1 MYSEAV
7 AGTRDKA
14 QLSRLVH
21 KVKGKFS
28 GRRSMSNPQSSQA
41 MPLAS
46 ALNSTCSSP
55 LGAGTAGPND
65 PFWLEN
71 IKHQGTAPFNSDAS
85 TYQVFRNVKDFG
97 AKGDGVTDDT
107 AAINAAISTGV
118 RCGLGCNSTS
128 TSPAVVYFPSGTYL
142 VSTPI
147 IALYYTALVGDARN
161 LPTLLASANFSGMAV
176 IDADPYIPNGGG
188 AQYYVNQN
196 NFFRSV
202 RNFVIDLT
210 KMPAS
215 ATATGLHWQV
225 SQATSLINVVVNM
238 STASGNN
245 HQGMFMEN
253 GSGGFMGDLVFNGGK
268 FGIWIGNQQFTVR
281 NITVNNANSAIFSIW
296 NWGWTFQGV
305 TINNC
310 QVGFD
315 LTTGGVTL
323 DQQTVGAIA
332 VIDAT
337 VVNTPIFIR
346 NSKPSSSLAGSLVLN
361 NINLQNVPTAVGVV
375 GGETVLAGG
384 TTTIQSWGQGNIY
397 NGTSSTA
404 QFVKSNI
411 AAPTKA
417 SSLLDGSG
425 RIFGRPRPQYT
436 NYAVDQFISVKTQG
450 AKGDGKTDDTAALQA
465 VFDQFSGCK
474 IIFFDAGVYFITNTL
489 TIPAGTQMVGEGWSV
504 IMGGGSAFSNMNS
517 PTVIVQAGAPGSSG
531 ILEITDI
538 VFTTQGPAPGAVLME
553 WNVNSPTQGGAG
565 MWDTHFRLG
574 GAAGTN
580 LQSNCL
586 PGADTTQCTAA
597 YTTLHLTSGSNAYL
611 EGSWLWVADHDMD
624 GSDEQLTIFAGRG
637 LLSESQGPVWLVG
650 TSVEHHTL
658 YQYNLQNAS
667 DHYMGLIQTETPYY
681 QPTPA
686 LPTPFSV
693 NASLGDPDFPNQ
705 QSSWALVVQNSKNI
719 LVFGAGL
726 YSFFQ
731 NFGQACLNSSSCQ
744 EQILNVDSTST
755 IWVYSLSTVGVTHQL
770 SVGNQAVI
778 PQSQNVN
785 GFQSTVT
792 AWSQ

>member
-1 MYSEAV
+1 MSLEAV
-7 AGTRDKA
+7 TRTRNTSRFSNLARKLKDK
-14 QLSRLVH
+14 LD
-21 KVKGKFS
+21 
-28 GRRSMSNPQSSQA
+28 GRRSMSPSRSPQSTL
-41 MPLAS
+41 LAS
-46 ALNSTCSSP
+46 ALGSTCSSP

-65 PFWLEN
+65 PFWLET
-71 IKHQGTAPFNSDAS
+71 IKHQGTAPLNSDAS

-107 AAINAAISTGV
+107 AAINAAISAGA
-118 RCGLGCNSTS
+118 RCGLGCQSST

-147 IALYYTALVGDARN
+147 IALYYTQLIGDARKP
-161 LPTLLASANFSGMAV
+161 PTLLASANFNGMAV
-176 IDADPYIPNGGG
+176 IDADPYIPGGGG

-210 KMPAS
+210 RMPAS
-215 ATATGLHWQV
+215 ASATGLHWQV
-225 SQATSLINVVVNM
+225 SQATSLMNIVVEM
-238 STASGNN
+238 STAAGNN

-268 FGIWIGNQQFTVR
+268 YGIWVGNQQFTVR
-281 NITVNNANSAIFSIW
+281 NITVNNANTAVFSIW

-315 LTTGGVTL
+315 LSTGGTT
-323 DQQTVGAIA
+323 QASQTVGAIA

-337 VVNTPIFIR
+337 VINTPIFVR
-346 NSKPSSSLAGSLVLN
+346 NSQPSNSLAGSLVLN

-375 GGETVLAGG
+375 GGQTVLAGG

-397 NGTSSTA
+397 SGTSSSA
-404 QFVKSNI
+404 KFVKSNI
-411 AAPTKA
+411 PAPTKA
-417 SSLLDGSG
+417 GSLLDGSG
-425 RIFGRPRPQYT
+425 RIFGRTHPQYA
-436 NYAVDQFISVKTQG
+436 NYAVSQFVSVKSQG
-450 AKGDGKTDDTAALQA
+450 AKGDGKTDDTAALQN
-465 VFDQFSGCK
+465 VFNQFAGCK
-474 IIFFDAGVYFITNTL
+474 IIFFDAGVYYITSTL
-489 TIPAGTQMVGEGWSV
+489 KIPAGTQMVGEGWSV

-517 PTVIVQAGAPGSSG
+517 PTVMVQAGAPGSSG

-538 VFTTQGPAPGAVLME
+538 VFTTKGPAPGAIVME

-580 LQSNCL
+580 LQSNC
-586 PGADTTQCTAA
+586 PSGSDTTQCTAA
-597 YTTLHLTSGSNAYL
+597 FMTLHLTSGSNAYL
-611 EGSWLWVADHDMD
+611 EGTWVWVADHDLD
-624 GSDEQLTIFAGRG
+624 GSGEQLTIFAGRG

-650 TSVEHHTL
+650 TAVEHHTL
-658 YQYNLQNAS
+658 YQYNLHNAAN
-667 DHYMGLIQTETPYY
+667 HYMGLIQTETPYY
-681 QPTPA
+681 QPSPA
-686 LPTPFSV
+686 QPAPFSV
-693 NASLGDPDFPNQ
+693 NTAIGDPNLGNQ
-705 QSSWALVVQNSKNI
+705 PSAWALVVQNSKNI

-731 NFGQACLNSSSCQ
+731 NYGQACLDSSSCQ
-744 EQILNVDSTST
+744 DQILNIDSGST
-755 IWVYSLSTVGVTHQL
+755 ISVYSLSTVGVTHQL
-770 SVGNQAVI
+770 SVGGQAVI
-778 PQSQNVN
+778 PQSQNAN

-792 AWSQ
+792 AWTR